1 MSLGSRPGPLPGTG
15 LSLRDR
21 LGPVTVAIVTLLAI
35 NAGVVAARTL
45 PSRDGGPAVRV
56 LAAVPQGHDL
66 DPVTA
71 PRLLP
76 GTGRAEVAAD
86 SAPVE
91 VPVEP
96 PAPPVVQPE
105 VPAEPRISLV
115 RAPEKLAAYAG
126 LSTWVDLWD
135 TGLSPERQAEI
146 AAAGGVQTIF
156 VQSARF
162 NSPGDIHDP
171 DRLGRLIDTAKRYG
185 LKVMVWYIPD
195 FLDPAKDLRRSQA
208 AINFTTP
215 NGNRADS
222 FGLDIEM
229 EKLPDVAERSRRLIT
244 LSQQL
249 RAWVGPDYPMSAIVL
264 PPLQLDMRPSWW
276 PNFPWREI
284 APYYDV
290 WVPMSYSSFRGQDAD
305 TTYRWNFLNI
315 VETRAR
321 VGDPNLPIHMAGGI
335 ADSLPHV
342 DAFARAVQDGLS
354 LGGGLYDLH
363 TTRPDAWP
371 ALRTMRAES

>member
-1 MSLGSRPGPLPGTG
+1 MSSASRPGSPGEPG

-21 LGPVTVAIVTLLAI
+21 LGPVSVAIVTLLAI

-45 PSRDGGPAVRV
+45 PARDGGPAVRV
-56 LAAVPQGHDL
+56 LSAVPEGQDL
-66 DPVTA
+66 HHATA

-76 GTGRAEVAAD
+76 GTGQAEAAAE
-86 SAPVE
+86 SAPVQ

-96 PAPPVVQPE
+96 PPPAPVQPAA
-105 VPAEPRISLV
+105 PTEPRIKLV

-135 TGLSPERQAEI
+135 TALSPERQAEL
-146 AAAGGVQTIF
+146 AAAGGAQTIF

-162 NSPGDIHDP
+162 NSPGDIHDR
-171 DRLGRLIDTAKRYG
+171 DRLGRLIDTAKRFG

-229 EKLPDVAERSRRLIT
+229 EKLTDVAERSRRLIA

-264 PPLQLDMRPSWW
+264 PPLQLDLRPSWW
-276 PNFPWREI
+276 PNFPWKEI

-290 WVPMSYSSFRGQDAD
+290 WVPMSYSSFRGQDAE
-305 TTYRWNFLNI
+305 TTYRWNLLNI
-315 VETRAR
+315 LETRAR

-335 ADSLPHV
+335 ADNLPHV

-354 LGGGLYDLH
+354 IGGGLYDLH

-371 ALRTMRAES
+371 ALRTMRAEP